1 MPAEA
6 LAELSAATEGE
17 VVHAHVSEQ
26 LAENSASVAFYGRTP
41 TQVLAD
47 SGLLRPGFCAVHAT
61 HLTDEDIR
69 LLAESGSGVC
79 FCPTTER
86 DLADGIGPARRLAWS
101 GVPLSIG
108 SDQHAV
114 VDPFEEVRGVE
125 LHERLVSNERG
136 RFRQVE
142 LQAIG
147 SSQGYAALG
156 WPEGGRLAV
165 GALADFVVVDLGSTR
180 TVGSR
185 PEQLLMT
192 AGAPDITD
200 VIVGGRR
207 VVSSRSHDLLGDI
220 GPCLADALELIRA
233 GT

>member
-1 MPAEA
+1 VPEA
-6 LAELSAATEGE
+6 ALKELAAVTEGQ

-26 LAENSASVAFYGRTP
+26 LAENSAALAYYGRTP
-41 TQVLAD
+41 TRILDDA
-47 SGLLRPGFCAVHAT
+47 GLLRPGFCAVHAT

-114 VDPFEEVRGVE
+114 VDPFEEVRGLE
-125 LHERLVSNERG
+125 LHERLMSNERG
-136 RFRQVE
+136 RFRLEE
-142 LQAIG
+142 LQQVG
-147 SSQGYAALG
+147 SEQGYAAVG
-156 WPEGGRLAV
+156 WPEGGRLEV
-165 GALADFVVVDLGSTR
+165 GALADLVAVDLESVR

-185 PEQLLMT
+185 PEQVLMSAT
-192 AGAPDITD
+192 AADVTD
-200 VIVGGRR
+200 VVVGGRR
-207 VVSSRSHDLLGDI
+207 VVADRRHLHLGDI
-220 GPCLADALELIRA
+220 APLLSDALEPMRVGA
-233 GT
+233 